1 MAHSGR
7 RRRCHTHGYSVNPWV
22 NAACE
27 GSLTDLRCPPHRL
40 VWITAAQY
48 GRASM
53 MTCGGERRLCRGHS
67 VLSRLAVKCDG
78 KQKCAVIVDSLW
90 LGDSCF
96 GVSKH
101 LTTAY
106 QCVGQDQLLQLER

>member
-1 MAHSGR
+1 M
-7 RRRCHTHGYSVNPWV
+7 NPWV

-27 GSLTDLRCPPHRL
+27 GSLTDLRSSPHR
-40 VWITAAQY
+40 VVSVTDAQY

-53 MTCGGERRLCRGHS
+53 LTCGGERRLGRGYS
-67 VLSRLAVKCDG
+67 VASQLAAKCDG
-78 KQKCAVIVDSLW
+78 KQKCSMIVDSLW

-106 QCVGQDQLLQLER
+106 QCVRQDQLL